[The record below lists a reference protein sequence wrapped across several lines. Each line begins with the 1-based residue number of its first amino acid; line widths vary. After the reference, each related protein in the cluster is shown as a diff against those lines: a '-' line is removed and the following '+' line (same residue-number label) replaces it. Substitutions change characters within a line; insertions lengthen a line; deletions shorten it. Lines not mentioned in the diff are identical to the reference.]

1 MVNKAYHVNMD
12 DIKEHRR
19 QRLKELLQFTYGG
32 AHGAQVL
39 AAERIGC
46 EKAYLTRILSEPE
59 KAGHRKIGE
68 DFQHRIETAFD
79 LPIGWLDQPFGT
91 PVPIKQYGAAPQ
103 AQPALA
109 SEQQAGYVVKPSAQA
124 WPFQKLTREQWG
136 ALDVTQRTALENGLI
151 EFVRAMMASGQNH
164 HQAAM

>member
-1 MVNKAYHVNMD
+1 MD

-19 QRLKELLQFTYGG
+19 QRLKELLQSTYGG
-32 AHGAQVL
+32 THGAQVL
-39 AAERIGC
+39 ASERIGC

-59 KAGHRKIGE
+59 KSGHRKIGE
-68 DFQHRIETAFD
+68 DFQHKIEAGFG
-79 LPIGWLDQPFGT
+79 LPNGWLDQPLGT
-91 PVPIKQYGAAPQ
+91 PIPTRQYGI
-103 AQPALA
+103 A
-109 SEQQAGYVVKPSAQA
+109 SVGHHVVANEQQAGYAVKPSVQS

-136 ALDVTQRTALENGLI
+136 ALDSTQRTALENGLI

>member
-1 MVNKAYHVNMD
+1 MD

-19 QRLKELLQFTYGG
+19 QRLKELLQSTYGG
-32 AHGAQVL
+32 THGAQVL
-39 AAERIGC
+39 ASERIGC

-59 KAGHRKIGE
+59 KSGHRKIGE
-68 DFQHRIETAFD
+68 DFQHKIEAGFG
-79 LPIGWLDQPFGT
+79 LPNGWLDQPLGT
-91 PVPIKQYGAAPQ
+91 PIPHKQYGTAPTGHQFAAN
-103 AQPALA
+103 
-109 SEQQAGYVVKPSAQA
+109 EQQAGYTVTPSAQA